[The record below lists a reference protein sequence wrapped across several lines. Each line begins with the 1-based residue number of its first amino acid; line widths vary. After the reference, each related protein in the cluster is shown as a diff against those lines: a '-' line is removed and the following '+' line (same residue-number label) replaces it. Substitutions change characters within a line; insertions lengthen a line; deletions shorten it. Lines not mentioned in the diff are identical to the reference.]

1 MQKWFLSCR
10 LGIIGNGVTEPSRSE
25 PTSAP
30 HSIILQT
37 FKNMKFS
44 QVIVLKLNLF
54 KINLTIN
61 YSIFQFINHHRLTWD
76 YSPTIRKSVLFF
88 PNNLGY
94 RTSIAKRLKTVV
106 QNGITGQNNAYK
118 LIFDAN
124 ATKEKETFDS
134 MSHRDF

>member
-1 MQKWFLSCR
+1 MS
-10 LGIIGNGVTEPSRSE
+10 P
-25 PTSAP
+25 
-30 HSIILQT
+30 ILLRFELVMT
-37 FKNMKFS
+37 TYD
-44 QVIVLKLNLF
+44 VILNL
-54 KINLTIN
+54 
-61 YSIFQFINHHRLTWD
+61 INHHRLTWD

-124 ATKEKETFDS
+124 ATKEKRTFDS